1 MCDKSDEE
9 HCYSGYLAFKYKHCY
24 SGYLGFVRKS
34 RKLNKV
40 RTNIAKA
47 SQIKKKGKVKKKW
60 SKQVFSVLFA
70 TCGDKSE
77 KAQTLSLWIFRV
89 LFFCLQIAIT
99 EQSTNNH
106 C

>member
-47 SQIKKKGKVKKKW
+47 SQIKKKGKVKKKM
-60 SKQVFSVLFA
+60 V
-70 TCGDKSE
+70 
-77 KAQTLSLWIFRV
+77 KAGI
-89 LFFCLQIAIT
+89 
-99 EQSTNNH
+99 
-106 C
+106 